1 MTAPQ
6 YAVLLSSA
14 STAVYPELV
23 CSERYAT
30 AVAASIGAV
39 AIRRAQPGIRS
50 TVMGRNLLNQW
61 VECGTGKSAKEWL
74 NQHTS

>member
-14 STAVYPELV
+14 STTVYPDLV
-23 CSERYAT
+23 CSERHVTPDSARDAGRT
-30 AVAASIGAV
+30 VT
-39 AIRRAQPGIRS
+39 RAQPGIRF

-61 VECGTGKSAKEWL
+61 VECGTGLRAQEWL